1 MTAEMIAEDVLEA
14 IAHER
19 PECERQRHAENLAD
33 LVTNMARFGNRREDP
48 VRMVQS
54 FLGDRWSSLVMHLL
68 SGGMLR
74 FTELRRLIAAV
85 SAEKEISPRM
95 LTLKLRLMERDGL
108 VVRHVTDGPQHRV
121 EYRLTALG
129 AGAYE
134 QFSSMVRWSQ
144 DATQAIRSARRD
156 YDAVHPDAAA
166 LMRGVCD
173 GTSD

>member
-1 MTAEMIAEDVLEA
+1 MTCETIVEDVLEV
-14 IAHER
+14 IAEL
-19 PECERQRHAENLAD
+19 PDCERQRHAENLVD

-74 FTELRRLIAAV
+74 FTELRRLIGAV

-108 VVRHVTDGPQHRV
+108 IVRHVTDGAQHRV
-121 EYRLTALG
+121 EYRLTPLG
-129 AGAYE
+129 LGAYE

-144 DATQAIRSARRD
+144 AATQSIRSARRD
-156 YDAVHPDAAA
+156 YDALHPESAA
-166 LMRGVCD
+166 LLLDVCD
-173 GTSD
+173 NMPS